1 MSKASIR
8 PRVTSTEDRPLA
20 EQPTADFLGGGLF
33 LFGASELTIQA
44 RGAAAFGLKA
54 ARFDFSP
61 AGCEPD
67 KSFPGKIPQQLQV
80 RSLPDG
86 FIVGRPFTLSQS
98 KCNLLEF
105 LGSRFYR
112 LT

>member
-1 MSKASIR
+1 MRDLRSRTFAAIKSQAACVHDKIR
-8 PRVTSTEDRPLA
+8 
-20 EQPTADFLGGGLF
+20 
-33 LFGASELTIQA
+33 
-44 RGAAAFGLKA
+44 
-54 ARFDFSP
+54 
-61 AGCEPD
+61 
-67 KSFPGKIPQQLQV
+67 QQLQV